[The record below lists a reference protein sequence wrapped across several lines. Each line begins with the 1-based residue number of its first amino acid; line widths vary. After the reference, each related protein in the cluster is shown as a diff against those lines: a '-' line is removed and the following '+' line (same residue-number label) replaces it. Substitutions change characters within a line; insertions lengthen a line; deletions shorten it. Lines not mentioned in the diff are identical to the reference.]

1 MAGGRAQECA
11 VSPRGSGRAGSS
23 RGAPEPAHAD
33 NGRSATRRGGRGATP
48 SGQGRIPTG
57 DRPSAAALSRANRTT
72 TRGEEEAPP
81 PSRDSPRTLD
91 GLSRRATEAEWAS
104 EWWVR
109 GLVGGRGGSVEAG
122 PPAGRAD
129 RRAAGHTAPHDARSA
144 GARRAPVSAV
154 EEHTGPGA
162 APRAALLA
170 GSGRGCVGL
179 PRAGEG
185 EAREGLGSDGWCA
198 LAALCA
204 AVRGRCSSLRGGGR
218 LGPWQAPWM
227 PATHERRRGMTVNT
241 AMVTAAQSSPDPR
254 ARSPVTGTR
263 CSTLPGRSRTQ
274 RLRTPLG
281 PTPLRMTTRH

>member
-1 MAGGRAQECA
+1 MRIGLAPGVAISRDGLRGSGGPHAAPRPQPGLDAGYGAGGGSNGGRGGAGCA

-91 GLSRRATEAEWAS
+91 GLSRRAPEAEWAS

-109 GLVGGRGGSVEAG
+109 GVGRGTRRQRGS
-122 PPAGRAD
+122 
-129 RRAAGHTAPHDARSA
+129 RAAGRQGRPPGSGAHGAARCEKRGRAPSARERRRGA
-144 GARRAPVSAV
+144 YGARCCA
-154 EEHTGPGA
+154 
-162 APRAALLA
+162 RAALLA

-218 LGPWQAPWM
+218 LGPG
-227 PATHERRRGMTVNT
+227 RRHGCQRRTS
-241 AMVTAAQSSPDPR
+241 AA
-254 ARSPVTGTR
+254 VV
-263 CSTLPGRSRTQ
+263 
-274 RLRTPLG
+274 
-281 PTPLRMTTRH
+281 